1 MQVRDKVVVVTGAA
15 GGIGRALAL
24 RFAAEGA
31 AGVVVADLD
40 EAGAA
45 AVAKEIGARAK
56 AVRADV
62 TSEADVAALVET
74 PFGPVDLFCSNAGVI
89 AGHGL
94 DATDE
99 EWSSL
104 YAVNVL
110 AHVYA
115 ARAAVPSMV
124 ARGGG
129 YLLNTCSAAGLIS
142 CPGDAPY
149 AVTKAA
155 AIAFA
160 EWVAMHYASRGIKVS
175 VLCPQGVRTAML
187 ERGLEEGHLT
197 ARAVG
202 ASGALLDAADV
213 AAAVVEGL
221 AAERFH
227 IFPHPEVAEFVRRKA
242 EDPDRWLAGMSRFID
257 SLTGQ

>member
-1 MQVRDKVVVVTGAA
+1 MRVRDKVVVVTGAA
-15 GGIGRALAL
+15 SGIGRAMAL

-40 EAGAA
+40 EAGAG
-45 AVAKEIGARAK
+45 AVAKEIGDRAL
-56 AVRADV
+56 AAGTDV
-62 TSEADVAALVET
+62 SVEAEVAALAET
-74 PFGPVDLFCSNAGVI
+74 PFGPPDLFCSNAGVI

-94 DATDE
+94 DATDQ
-99 EWSSL
+99 EWDSL
-104 YAVNVL
+104 WSVNL
-110 AHVYA
+110 RAHVYA
-115 ARAAVPSMV
+115 ARAVVPGMV
-124 ARGGG
+124 ERGGG

-155 AIAFA
+155 AISFA
-160 EWVAMHYASRGIKVS
+160 EWVSIHYATKGVKVS

-187 ERGLEEGHLT
+187 ERGVAEDHLT

-202 ASGALLDAADV
+202 ASGAILDPADV
-213 AAAVVEGL
+213 AGTVVEGL

-227 IFPHPEVAEFVRRKA
+227 IFPHPEVADFARRKA
-242 EDPDRWLAGMSRFID
+242 DDPDRWLAGMARFVD
-257 SLTGQ
+257 SLS

>member
-1 MQVRDKVVVVTGAA
+1 MQIEGKVAVVTGAA
-15 GGIGRALAL
+15 SGIGRAMAL

-40 EAGAA
+40 GDGAA
-45 AVAKEIGARAK
+45 AVAAQIGARAVG
-56 AVRADV
+56 VRADV
-62 TSEADVAALVET
+62 SVEGDVAALAET

-94 DATDE
+94 DATDR
-99 EWSSL
+99 EWRSL
-104 YAVNVL
+104 FDVNVM

-115 ARAAVPSMV
+115 ARAVVPGM
-124 ARGGG
+124 AERGGG
-129 YLLNTCSAAGLIS
+129 YLVNTCSAAGLIS

-155 AIAFA
+155 AISFA
-160 EWVAMHYASRGIKVS
+160 EWVAIHHAARGIKVS

-187 ERGLEEGHLT
+187 ARGQEEDHLT

-202 ASGALLDAADV
+202 SSGAILEPDEV
-213 AAAVVEGL
+213 AAAVVDGV
-221 AAERFH
+221 AAERFF
-227 IFPHPEVAEFVRRKA
+227 IFPHPEVPEFHRRKV
-242 EDPDRWLAGMSRFID
+242 EDPDRWLAGMSRFVET
-257 SLTGQ
+257 L